1 MTRIEE
7 SATPAARRASRAALL
22 AAAAL
27 CAAFLAAPGA
37 SRAAIESNPPDGAEI
52 GDLRVEN
59 TPHDLLASFTLRGG
73 FSPDILEQIESGL
86 PVTFNHYVEINKRR
100 PLWFDSTIVKK
111 IISASVTYD
120 TLTRQFRLSRS
131 VNGEVVATD
140 VSDKRAE
147 MQRFM
152 TSVDRLR
159 LCDPSDLP
167 SDEPLY
173 LRVKSRV
180 QKRFVLFFI
189 PWDFET
195 SWARVGLELPP
206 PASRENASP

>member
-1 MTRIEE
+1 MRRWEGNGTRK
-7 SATPAARRASRAALL
+7 AAASVRVAL
-22 AAAAL
+22 AAAM
-27 CAAFLAAPGA
+27 AAAVAVLAAPVLAG
-37 SRAAIESNPPDGAEI
+37 IEEAPPEGAEI
-52 GDLRVEN
+52 RDLRVEN
-59 TPHDLLASFTLRGG
+59 TAHELLASFALRGG
-73 FSPDILEQIESGL
+73 FSPEILEQIESGL

-100 PLWFDSTIVKK
+100 PLWFDSTMVKK
-111 IISASVTYD
+111 VISASVTYD

-131 VNGEVVATD
+131 VNGEVMETD

-147 MQRFM
+147 MERFM

-167 SDEPLY
+167 SDQPLY

-195 SWARVGLELPP
+195 SWARVGLSLPP
-206 PASRENASP
+206 PTARENGAP

>member
-1 MTRIEE
+1 MRRWEGNETRK
-7 SATPAARRASRAALL
+7 AAASVRVAL
-22 AAAAL
+22 AAAM
-27 CAAFLAAPGA
+27 AAAVAVLAAPVLAG
-37 SRAAIESNPPDGAEI
+37 IEEAPPEGAEI
-52 GDLRVEN
+52 RDLRVEN
-59 TPHDLLASFTLRGG
+59 TAHELLASFALRGG
-73 FSPDILEQIESGL
+73 FSPEILEQIESGL

-100 PLWFDSTIVKK
+100 PLWFDSTMVKK
-111 IISASVTYD
+111 VISASVTYD

-131 VNGEVVATD
+131 VNGEVMETD

-147 MQRFM
+147 MERFM

-167 SDEPLY
+167 SDQPLY

-195 SWARVGLELPP
+195 SWARVGLSLPP
-206 PASRENASP
+206 PTARENGAP